1 MHKDQQRKSFLW
13 ILESTTFISPKG
25 ESPKI
30 PIIQKSIVWNVASM
44 IFKRAKNQLSRMNC
58 SYTFF
63 STTCTKDF
71 GLDWGDFAKF
81 HKLLYSTVAMHEHV
95 IAKFRNLLHF
105 LDSWVIYKEKK
116 AYPWWG
122 HNTFHQLVWRL
133 D

>member
-1 MHKDQQRKSFLW
+1 
-13 ILESTTFISPKG
+13 
-25 ESPKI
+25 
-30 PIIQKSIVWNVASM
+30 
-44 IFKRAKNQLSRMNC
+44 MNC

-133 D
+133 DQEEISIFELDSPSKETKQHVGFVSKRPCN